1 MISTPPTKVNM
12 AFDLK
17 NRFDFMN
24 YVLSTV
30 VERPNGKSFTACD
43 AALAFAA
50 VVVSARHR
58 HCNFPI

>member
-1 MISTPPTKVNM
+1 M